1 LVSKCLPGIALLCG
15 GTVQAATGVEI
26 WTSSDL
32 RNASGQ
38 MAPESEA
45 KSIAGKTLGS
55 YGNHSASLWR
65 RAKSGQAELHK
76 TRTDLLIV
84 EQGSATLVFGGTIPD
99 PRTTAPN
106 EIRGTSIQGGESKK
120 IEPGDIIRIPPGTPH
135 QFVLDKGQ
143 SVAYFALKIS
153 R

>member
-26 WTSSDL
+26 WTGSDL

>member
-106 EIRGTSIQGGESKK
+106 EIRGTSIRGGESKK

>member
-1 LVSKCLPGIALLCG
+1 
-15 GTVQAATGVEI
+15 
-26 WTSSDL
+26 
-32 RNASGQ
+32 